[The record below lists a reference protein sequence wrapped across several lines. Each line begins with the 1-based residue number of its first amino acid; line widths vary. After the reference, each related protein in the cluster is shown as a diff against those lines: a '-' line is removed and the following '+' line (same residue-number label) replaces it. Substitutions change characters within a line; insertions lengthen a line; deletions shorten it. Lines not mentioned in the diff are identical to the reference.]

1 MSGHESSYSFS
12 WVFCKCSV
20 SFCLSYT
27 FVNKRW
33 SYKISWIDNE
43 RNYYNIC
50 EENDQLHKVLFFK
63 SSDYDLDRYERSDYD
78 LDRYERS
85 AKYESAKLILC
96 EKCNQKINSIICFE
110 CYGKVN
116 GKVNDHENEKEY
128 PIMFGTCGGCFE
140 IIENCDG
147 CLTCKLKNVFI
158 NYINYFC
165 GRKFK
170 KCDPILCLDCN
181 RNIDRLI
188 MCFNCYN
195 SETNYE
201 KKCHM
206 KFGRCKECC
215 RIIKGYYGC
224 LFCNQ
229 MRFKRKF
236 DRWYSGNTEID
247 ELIRYHQISARDLNN
262 ILEWIPYDK
271 FTDIKYI
278 AEGGFAKVYSAT
290 WTDGFIIN
298 WDQESN
304 NWKRSGAYKVALK
317 VLKNSRDMSL
327 DFINEIKNLTKI
339 PNNCEG
345 IIKSYGITQDP
356 ITSNYAL
363 VFKLE
368 DCDLRHCLRQYFNS
382 CPNKKQYIENICLGL
397 KNIHKYGLIHKDLH
411 LGNVLCSNWTS
422 AYISDFGFSKP
433 ADENSLHTNT
443 INTYGVLPYMAPEI
457 LRGKE
462 YTQESD
468 VYSLGIVINEIIS
481 EIPPFYNRSHD
492 YYLAIDIC
500 RGLRPNIKKDL
511 PDELKELIQKCW
523 DADPNNRP
531 TSEVVF
537 NTIKRI
543 KCAKEALLFDFN
555 ESEFDTYHHPQAIYT
570 SRFLSFK
577 ILPEPVNCLN
587 QEKFISR
594 CTVTGIKNNYSEC
607 LDCAIRCF

>member
-1 MSGHESSYSFS
+1 MRVLT
-12 WVFCKCSV
+12 VFRG
-20 SFCLSYT
+20 LSYT

-33 SYKISWIDNE
+33 SSKFSWADNE
-43 RNYYNIC
+43 RNYYNTC
-50 EENDQLHKVLFFK
+50 EENDQLYEVIFFK
-63 SSDYDLDRYERSDYD
+63 TSDYD

-110 CYGKVN
+110 YYGKVN
-116 GKVNDHENEKEY
+116 GKVNGHEKETGY
-128 PIMFGTCGGCFE
+128 PMMIGTCGGCFG
-140 IIENCDG
+140 IIENYDG
-147 CLTCKLKNVFI
+147 
-158 NYINYFC
+158 
-165 GRKFK
+165 KFK

-188 MCFNCYN
+188 ICFNCYN

-201 KKCHM
+201 KKYHM

-215 RIIKGYYGC
+215 RVITGYYGC
-224 LFCNQ
+224 LFCNP

-236 DRWYSGNTEID
+236 DICHSGNTEID

-271 FTDIKYI
+271 FRDIKYM

-290 WTDGFIIN
+290 WIDGFIIN
-298 WDQESN
+298 WDQEFN

-345 IIKSYGITQDP
+345 IVKFYGITQDP
-356 ITSNYAL
+356 TTSNYAL

-368 DCDLRHCLRQYFNS
+368 DC
-382 CPNKKQYIENICLGL
+382 L

-433 ADENSLHTNT
+433 ANENSSHTNN

-468 VYSLGIVINEIIS
+468 VYSLGIVINEITS
-481 EIPPFYNRSHD
+481 ENSPFYNQSHD
-492 YYLAIDIC
+492 YYLALDIC

-511 PDELKELIQKCW
+511 LDELKELIQKCW
-523 DADPNNRP
+523 DANPNNRP
-531 TSEVVF
+531 TSEIVF

-543 KCAKEALLFDFN
+543 KSEKEARLFDFN
-555 ESEFDTYHHPQAIYT
+555 ETTTITESDTHPHPQAIYT
-570 SRFLSFK
+570 SQLLSFK
-577 ILPEPVNCLN
+577 NLPEPVNCLN
-587 QEKFISR
+587 QEEFISSR
-594 CTVTGIKNNYSEC
+594 YTTQVHTEIKNRCSEC
-607 LDCAIRCF
+607 FDCIIIN